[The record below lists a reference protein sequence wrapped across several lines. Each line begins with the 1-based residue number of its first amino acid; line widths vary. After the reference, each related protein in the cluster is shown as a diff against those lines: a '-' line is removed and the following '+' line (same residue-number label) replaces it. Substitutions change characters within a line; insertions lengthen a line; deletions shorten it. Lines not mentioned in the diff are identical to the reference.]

1 MQKKQRETAN
11 KDFMEEPG
19 TLDETTEIENR
30 DDSTGMH
37 ENDIE
42 TSERQKRR
50 RNGRRLAT
58 MESIY
63 DELEV
68 DTDTG
73 SEDEF

>member
-1 MQKKQRETAN
+1 MKQQKLKT
-11 KDFMEEPG
+11 
-19 TLDETTEIENR
+19 

-68 DTDTG
+68 DTDTR
-73 SEDEF
+73 SEDES